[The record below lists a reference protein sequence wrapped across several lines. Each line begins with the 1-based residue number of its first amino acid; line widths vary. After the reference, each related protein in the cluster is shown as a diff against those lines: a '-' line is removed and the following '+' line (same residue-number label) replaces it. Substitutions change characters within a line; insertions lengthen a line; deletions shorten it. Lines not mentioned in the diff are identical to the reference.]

1 MPLVECAPVRTIGHC
16 ALEQLLGVVGDRWS
30 LQVVTALLCGPMRTT
45 ELVAALA
52 PVSTRTL
59 ADRLK
64 RLESA
69 GVLTRQAY
77 AEAPPRVEYALTAR
91 GRSLEP
97 ALLALR
103 QAAHEW
109 GDVVCDGRPCN
120 SCDGVSHSH
129 PTAGHDDH
137 VRHVSTPVDV
147 TLL

>member
-1 MPLVECAPVRTIGHC
+1 M
-16 ALEQLLGVVGDRWS
+16 
-30 LQVVTALLCGPMRTT
+30 ALLRGPMRTT
-45 ELVAALA
+45 ELVATLA

-69 GVLTRQAY
+69 GVLTRHAF
-77 AEAPPRVEYALTAR
+77 AEAPPRVEYALTGR

-103 QAAHEW
+103 QAAHTW
-109 GDVVCDGRPCN
+109 GDVECDGRPCN
-120 SCDGVSHSH
+120 SCDGTPHSRAAHHDGDHARGVS
-129 PTAGHDDH
+129 A
-137 VRHVSTPVDV
+137 PVDV